1 MISAYDDRNSV
12 AAALERGANKFL
24 TKPVNFPQL
33 KSDVA
38 AVIAE
43 APIGLSPEAL
53 CRAHLQVAS
62 AVGPLWVEAVEK
74 RICRGRLADLRNQI
88 AAGLQADPGT
98 QARIACSSG
107 PTPMIA
113 ITRFML

>member
-43 APIGLSPEAL
+43 AQIGLSPEAS

-62 AVGPLWVEAVEK
+62 AVGPLW
-74 RICRGRLADLRNQI
+74 GRTSP
-88 AAGLQADPGT
+88 LQGEGGKVSN
-98 QARIACSSG
+98 R
-107 PTPMIA
+107 
-113 ITRFML
+113 R

>member
-43 APIGLSPEAL
+43 AQIGLSPEAS

-62 AVGPLWVEAVEK
+62 AVGPLWVEPRHSRA
-74 RICRGRLADLRNQI
+74 RAGRSVIGAK
-88 AAGLQADPGT
+88 ASSDPKQHKVGSPP
-98 QARIACSSG
+98 RSG
-107 PTPMIA
+107 PMACIPST
-113 ITRFML
+113 